1 MGFASFNFS
10 EYGNSV
16 QNILVSLEIEFLDYA
31 VGFMCVSLSR
41 PLWSV
46 SPSALR
52 LRPLS
57 PSRILPPQSSR
68 PFVERLSPSRPSPT
82 PSCAPVH
89 GRPRAQPSPRP
100 AGAVPT
106 RRARFLVRSGTS
118 YFRSDRTHE
127 FVWWKWKVG
136 HAMLSD
142 ACRPHTQWVPHT
154 YTYDE
159 YDTFQYFL
167 VDGYKQYAHRY
178 LISDFLLFADNV
190 NQPDL
195 LPFSHR
201 CFLAIPL
208 HHR

>member
-31 VGFMCVSLSR
+31 VGFMCISLSR
-41 PLWSV
+41 A
-46 SPSALR
+46 ALR
-52 LRPLS
+52 GASQPECLATQASQPES
-57 PSRILPPQSSR
+57 HFAASVEP

-106 RRARFLVRSGTS
+106 RRAPFLVRSGTS

-127 FVWWKWKVG
+127 FVWWKWKCGVC
-136 HAMLSD
+136 
-142 ACRPHTQWVPHT
+142 ACRPFTRVWRPHISR
-154 YTYDE
+154 
-159 YDTFQYFL
+159 
-167 VDGYKQYAHRY
+167 YAY
-178 LISDFLLFADNV
+178 PISMMR
-190 NQPDL
+190 
-195 LPFSHR
+195 SSMST
-201 CFLAIPL
+201 
-208 HHR
+208 

>member
-68 PFVERLSPSRPSPT
+68 PFVERLSPSRLCRLSRAALRGASQPEP
-82 PSCAPVH
+82 PFAAAELC
-89 GRPRAQPSPRP
+89 PRARPPQSSAFASPCRCGADPARALFSALRNLLLQKRP
-100 AGAVPT
+100 N
-106 RRARFLVRSGTS
+106 S
-118 YFRSDRTHE
+118 
-127 FVWWKWKVG
+127 
-136 HAMLSD
+136 
-142 ACRPHTQWVPHT
+142 
-154 YTYDE
+154 
-159 YDTFQYFL
+159 
-167 VDGYKQYAHRY
+167 
-178 LISDFLLFADNV
+178 
-190 NQPDL
+190 
-195 LPFSHR
+195 
-201 CFLAIPL
+201 
-208 HHR
+208 